1 MDKIYFQV
9 IYMDAGYFA
18 SSLKKFEDEID
29 ILKYQLNDIN
39 KNYQEINKKYEEAN
53 KNNQEINKKYEGV
66 QEILKK
72 QEKIFQLLYEGMDE
86 QTKKLYNEIKNGN

>member
-9 IYMDAGYFA
+9 IYIDAGYCA

-39 KNYQEINKKYEEAN
+39 KKYEEINKKYEE
-53 KNNQEINKKYEGV
+53 I
-66 QEILKK
+66 I
-72 QEKIFQLLYEGMDE
+72 KI
-86 QTKKLYNEIKNGN
+86 IKSLIKSMKVFWKS

>member
-39 KNYQEINKKYEEAN
+39 KKYEEINKKYEEIN
-53 KNNQEINKKYEGV
+53 KNYQEFNKKYESV
-66 QEILKK
+66 LEILKN
-72 QEKIFQLLYEGMDE
+72 
-86 QTKKLYNEIKNGN
+86 KKKYFNYFIKEWMN

>member
-9 IYMDAGYFA
+9 IYIDAGYCV

-39 KNYQEINKKYEEAN
+39 KKYEEINKKYEEIN
-53 KNNQEINKKYEGV
+53 KNYQEFNEKYESV
-66 QEILKK
+66 LEILKK
-72 QEKIFQLLYEGMDE
+72 KKKYFNYFIKAWMD
-86 QTKKLYNEIKNGN
+86 KLKNYIRK